1 MKFQF
6 SLINYIRQ
14 TGNRVFLLPQVHLVL
29 LSLVCLTA
37 ALLICLLGI
46 TCQVWAQY
54 QARCQEDGDAD
65 HTMLPRHPPLLA
77 HHLHGTW
84 FLGNHFLFS
93 LETQHHMSKRL
104 TASSSESWFDF
115 LRGFPITQI
124 LNHYVVHLKLICQL
138 YLNKRNKI

>member
-46 TCQVWAQY
+46 TCQV
-54 QARCQEDGDAD
+54 
-65 HTMLPRHPPLLA
+65 
-77 HHLHGTW
+77 
-84 FLGNHFLFS
+84 
-93 LETQHHMSKRL
+93 
-104 TASSSESWFDF
+104 
-115 LRGFPITQI
+115 
-124 LNHYVVHLKLICQL
+124 
-138 YLNKRNKI
+138 